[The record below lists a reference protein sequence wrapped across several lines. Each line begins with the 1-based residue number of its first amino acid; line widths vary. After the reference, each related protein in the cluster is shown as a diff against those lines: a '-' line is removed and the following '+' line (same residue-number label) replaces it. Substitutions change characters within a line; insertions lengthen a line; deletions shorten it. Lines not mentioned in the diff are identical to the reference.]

1 MGSRRKGC
9 QALTQMLPGRV
20 TPALWGRGGCFLR
33 LLARQAAGPL
43 GPWGDPDVVSFQLRC
58 FPKWEEGDW
67 RGHKEEPRG
76 PLGFTE
82 EQSRR
87 ESGDICFPGC
97 RLQGAKWA
105 GPGLGAPPSSAG
117 VGSEVPW

>member
-1 MGSRRKGC
+1 
-9 QALTQMLPGRV
+9 MLPGRV

-87 ESGDICFPGC
+87 ESRGHLFP
-97 RLQGAKWA
+97 RLQASGSKMGQDGTQSTTFQASLLQEWA
-105 GPGLGAPPSSAG
+105 PRCPGRD
-117 VGSEVPW
+117 